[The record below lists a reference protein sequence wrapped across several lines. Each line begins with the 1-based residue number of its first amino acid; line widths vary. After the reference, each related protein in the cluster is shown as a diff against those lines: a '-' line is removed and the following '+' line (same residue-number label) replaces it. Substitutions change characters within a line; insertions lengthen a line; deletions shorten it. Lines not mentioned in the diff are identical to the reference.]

1 MLLGQI
7 NAFLEVAR
15 RGSISKATEALF
27 VTQPT
32 LTARI
37 KNLEAELGEPLFTRT
52 RQGTRLTDTGRAFL
66 PYAERAMQALEE
78 GQRLV
83 AGRRR
88 GATGELSIGAAPSVG
103 TYALPV
109 VLKRFARAYPAVR
122 LVVKTGHSEEVMAM
136 VLSSEVQLGLMR
148 PIKHADLDLR
158 HVYEDELV
166 LVVNPEHRFAARGA
180 IALADVRDQSL
191 ILFDRSSSYHDLTSS
206 LFRHAGV
213 APSSLM
219 ELDNIEATKKMVEQ
233 GLGVAMLPLMAVAG
247 ELATGQLRRVEIAD
261 TTPVRRQ
268 IVAARRR
275 DAGRPAGP
283 VGAFLELLPR
293 MPELLRASLP
303 GAQAEGGAAT
313 P

>member
-7 NAFLEVAR
+7 SAFLEVAR
-15 RGSISKATEALF
+15 RGSISRAAEALY

-37 KNLEAELGEPLFTRT
+37 QHLEAELGEPLFTRT

-88 GATGELSIGAAPSVG
+88 GATGELAIGAAPSVG

-148 PIKHADLDLR
+148 PLQHPDLDLQ
-158 HVYEDELV
+158 HVYEDALV

-180 IALADVRDQSL
+180 IALADVGDQSL

-206 LFRHAGV
+206 LFRGAGV

-219 ELDNIEATKKMVEQ
+219 ELDNIEATKKMVEH
-233 GLGVAMLPLMAVAG
+233 GLGVALLPLMAVAA

-261 TTPVRRQ
+261 APRLRRQ

-283 VGAFLELLPR
+283 VGAFLQVLPK
-293 MPELLRASLP
+293 MPELLRETLP
-303 GAQAEGGAAT
+303 DAAREGDARA
-313 P
+313 